1 MKHLIL
7 AVITA
12 LCTLSS
18 NAQNGGQYN
27 QNNAV
32 RLTFMGI
39 INGDFHMKVTNRLI
53 VQSNFRYDYNGNDV
67 QFPLGALKDTLINM
81 GKSINGVIKVKNL
94 NPFPFVDNGWVEL
107 CLTVTPL
114 QFVSSTAKFIEVTDE
129 IKIDFTVA
137 DVSNISRINIE
148 VSVDGGRTYL
158 TVGLVFPEALKA
170 NKSYSI
176 SIPAARVRAMSQK
189 K

>member
-12 LCTLSS
+12 LCTLNAS
-18 NAQNGGQYN
+18 AQNGGQYN

-39 INGDFHMKVTNRLI
+39 INGNFHMKVTNRLI
-53 VQSNFRYDYNGNDV
+53 VTSNFRYDYNGNDV

-114 QFVSSTAKFIEVTDE
+114 QFVSSTAKFIEATDE
-129 IKIDFTVA
+129 IRIDFTVA
-137 DVSNISRINIE
+137 DVSNISRINVE
-148 VSVDGGRTYL
+148 VSVDGGHTYL
-158 TVGLVFPEALKA
+158 TVGLVWPEALKA
-170 NKSYSI
+170 NKAYSI
-176 SIPAARVRAMSQK
+176 TIPAARVRAMVQK